1 MCREL
6 GSLSSGLT
14 TSSVDNVIVTIES
27 LLVLPIEKLDG
38 VSFDQC
44 SIKRNDQVNSSASIK
59 VGVTVEHK
67 PITINPSVL
76 FNQLTMLIKQEEKRM
91 EMLKYELMPQPAAHF
106 KDG

>member
-14 TSSVDNVIVTIES
+14 TLIVTIES

-38 VSFDQC
+38 VSFYQC